1 MNLVVWTV
9 LVVVALTMVPAAWR
23 IHTGPTDADRAVA
36 TDLIFFA
43 FVGVVALLGT
53 QLAEGVVFDVI
64 LVATVV
70 GFLAT
75 MSMARL
81 VTRGRR

>member
-1 MNLVVWTV
+1 MTAITWVA
-9 LVVVALTMVPAAWR
+9 LVVVALTMIPAAWR
-23 IHTGPTDADRAVA
+23 IYRGPTDADRSVA
-36 TDLIFFA
+36 ADLIFFA
-43 FVGVVALLGT
+43 FVGV
-53 QLAEGVVFDVI
+53 LAMMGVHLAGGVVFDVI
-64 LVATVV
+64 LVASVV